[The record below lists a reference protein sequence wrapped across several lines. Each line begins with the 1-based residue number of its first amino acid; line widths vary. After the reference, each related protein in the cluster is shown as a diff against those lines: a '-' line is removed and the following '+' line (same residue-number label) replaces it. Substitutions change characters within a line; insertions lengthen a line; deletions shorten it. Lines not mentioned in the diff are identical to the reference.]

1 MKKQFLTIA
10 ICSFLGGLAGSI
22 VFSSTASLAA
32 KEEHLYLTNFHNDNG
47 NRIAVIAGAKG
58 TGEGQLFLFNDNGKT
73 EIQMGAYSKG
83 MERGQTLFGMHDRFG
98 YLRLLMRMHGP
109 EDSPT
114 VVMKDN
120 TGKDRIVFGLDGTTQ
135 TPYFKYTNDRG
146 EMVNLF

>member
-1 MKKQFLTIA
+1 
-10 ICSFLGGLAGSI
+10 
-22 VFSSTASLAA
+22 
-32 KEEHLYLTNFHNDNG
+32 
-47 NRIAVIAGAKG
+47 
-58 TGEGQLFLFNDNGKT
+58 
-73 EIQMGAYSKG
+73 

-135 TPYFKYTNDRG
+135 TPYFKYTNDHG